1 MYIVV
6 PPIVKV
12 SPSSMMLPVSG
23 VDIFLHCHVTGIPRP
38 TIQWQFNDKVIPVRP
53 DHYARIREY
62 FHRNYEIILNIDF
75 RNLVCKLI
83 W

>member
-1 MYIVV
+1 MYILV

-62 FHRNYEIILNIDF
+62 TQRNEHHFNIDF
-75 RNLVCKLI
+75 RNLVSELL